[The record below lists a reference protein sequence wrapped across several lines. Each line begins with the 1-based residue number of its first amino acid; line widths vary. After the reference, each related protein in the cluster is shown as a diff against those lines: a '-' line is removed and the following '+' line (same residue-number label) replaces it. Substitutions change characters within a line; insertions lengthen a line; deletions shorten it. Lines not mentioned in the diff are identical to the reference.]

1 MMQFLAADKLTA
13 IPELLFVLG
22 VMVIVHEFGHFLAA
36 KLCGVRVEAFAIGFG
51 KRLFGFIHNGT
62 DYRLNLLP
70 LGGYVKMAGE
80 MGPVES
86 FDPPRNPNDSDPG
99 ELQNHP
105 RWQRTL
111 ITIAGPLANF
121 ILAFVLMTAF
131 NMAHNEVPTYLTE
144 PARLDYVASGSAA
157 ARAGLQPGDRII
169 NFEQTEN
176 PTWEESELRA
186 HLSLNQPSPISVER
200 NGQRIHS
207 SILLENKGDSDDFDL
222 ESVGLYPVW
231 QPGPVQIEALAD
243 DPNLPAARAGLK
255 PGDRILTVDGHDFH
269 SVTSVAAYLKDGDG
283 KPVKLVI
290 ARGQSTLPVSVTP
303 QQGLSRSGSKAWQIG
318 FQATLPPITVAHY
331 PLPRAASESWKFT
344 KSNSLLLVE
353 VLRRLFTRQVS
364 VKTLSSPI
372 GMGVQVH
379 RAFGTRDWRPII
391 ELMAIISLNLGIF
404 NLLPIPILDG
414 GTVMFLAIESLIR
427 RDINPQLKERFY
439 QVAFVCIVLFAAVV
453 IFNDITKIAHHGG

>member
-1 MMQFLAADKLTA
+1 MFQFFAADKLTA

-51 KRLFGFIHNGT
+51 KRLFGFVHNGT

-80 MGPVES
+80 MGPVDS
-86 FDPPRNPNDSDPG
+86 FDPPKGPNDNDPG

-131 NMAHNEVPTYLTE
+131 NMAHNEVPTYVME
-144 PARLDYVASGSAA
+144 PATADYISPGSPA
-157 ARAGLQPGDRII
+157 ARAGLQAGDRIVS
-169 NFEQTEN
+169 FSHFDN
-176 PTWEESELRA
+176 PTWERVENIS
-186 HLSLNQPSPISVER
+186 HLSLDRSTPISVER
-200 NGQRIHS
+200 DGKRVDS
-207 SILLENKGDSDDFDL
+207 DILLETKGNPDDFDF
-222 ESVGLYPVW
+222 ESLGFIPSW
-231 QPGPVQIEALAD
+231 QPGAVQIEALSE
-243 DPNLPAARAGLK
+243 DPNVPAVRAGLK
-255 PGDRILTVDGHDFH
+255 PGDKLVSVDGHPFH
-269 SVTSVAAYLKDGDG
+269 SVSAVAAYLKDGGG
-283 KPVKLVI
+283 KPVQLSVQ
-290 ARGQSTLPVSVTP
+290 RGAKIFPVNLTP
-303 QQGLSRSGSKAWQIG
+303 QPGTTRSGAKAWQIG

-353 VLRRLFTRQVS
+353 VLKRLFTRQVS

-414 GTVMFLAIESLIR
+414 GTVLFLAVESVIR

-439 QVAFVCIVLFAAVV
+439 QVAFVCIVLFAAVI
-453 IFNDITKIAHHGG
+453 IFNDINKIAHHGG